1 MHDRADQRV
10 APGWSARRLRYSCMD
25 GVFVGIRHNTAQYR
39 LASGFRPGRNAHPGF
54 GQTLVLRVPR
64 YGVVYQRL
72 PRFKRPV
79 TLAATNA
86 LFDRAE
92 ETL

>member
-1 MHDRADQRV
+1 MQDSADQSV
-10 APGWSARRLRYSCMD
+10 APGWSAGRLRYSCID
-25 GVFVGIRHNTAQYR
+25 GVSATIRHNTAQYR

-54 GQTLVLRVPR
+54 GQTLTLRVPR
-64 YGVVYQRL
+64 YGVVYMRL

-92 ETL
+92 ESL